1 VVAPCF
7 VVPRASGCPGRR
19 QDHVKKILGA
29 RIRDPGER
37 IARHPNV
44 VVRGIPMSI
53 SAADQLLA
61 ATRTTQAG
69 TFEDVRYVQYDG
81 IFQGETSTGAFVL

>member
-1 VVAPCF
+1 MR
-7 VVPRASGCPGRR
+7 RAFQCDANVMG
-19 QDHVKKILGA
+19 
-29 RIRDPGER
+29 IRHTSANGIERYGER

-53 SAADQLLA
+53 SAADQLLG
-61 ATRTTQAG
+61 ATRTQAG
-69 TFEDVRYVQYDG
+69 TFEDVPYVQYDG